1 MEKFLLKAVRASIRG
16 LLLLGKFNLVRE
28 IEHEVQLE
36 QGRGWGAGS
45 ITTEIEVVKKI
56 AHRFGIRINRTFDI
70 GGYVGQYS
78 RELRESFP
86 NCEIIIVEPLQENF
100 RLLVKEFRDD
110 KKVSL
115 LQNAIG
121 RVPGKRDIYSD
132 NCHSFLGSFYK
143 RQDFNYVETVEILT
157 GTEMIKKF
165 GIPDLIKIDVEGSE
179 LEVLESLDGFIS
191 EVSLIQFEFGP
202 PNLES
207 KVIFRD
213 LWHFLTE
220 RHFSIFVVSRNG
232 PIPVQQYST
241 HLECYKTTNFLAIKF
256 PLLKE

>member
-1 MEKFLLKAVRASIRG
+1 MIR
-16 LLLLGKFNLVRE
+16 
-28 IEHEVQLE
+28 
-36 QGRGWGAGS
+36 
-45 ITTEIEVVKKI
+45 
-56 AHRFGIRINRTFDI
+56 
-70 GGYVGQYS
+70 
-78 RELRESFP
+78 
-86 NCEIIIVEPLQENF
+86 
-100 RLLVKEFRDD
+100 
-110 KKVSL
+110 
-115 LQNAIG
+115 
-121 RVPGKRDIYSD
+121 
-132 NCHSFLGSFYK
+132 
-143 RQDFNYVETVEILT
+143 
-157 GTEMIKKF
+157 KF

-191 EVSLIQFEFGP
+191 KVSLIQFEFGP

-207 KVIFRD
+207 KVSFRD